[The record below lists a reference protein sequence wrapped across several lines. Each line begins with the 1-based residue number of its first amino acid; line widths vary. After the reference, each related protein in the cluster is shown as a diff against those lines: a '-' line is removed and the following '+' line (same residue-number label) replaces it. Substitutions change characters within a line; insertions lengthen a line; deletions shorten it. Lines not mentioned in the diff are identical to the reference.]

1 MFLCKVFHS
10 FLILKLFKIYLLAMA
25 HEIHTG
31 TCFSRFLLFQETW
44 FIAGGFDKHC
54 KNTFFIHIKK
64 NRRNVEVLKYVS
76 TTKLSRKNVHRV
88 KEHTA
93 KSND

>member
-1 MFLCKVFHS
+1 
-10 FLILKLFKIYLLAMA
+10 MA

-64 NRRNVEVLKYVS
+64 KQKKRRGFKICQYNEIIEKKCS
-76 TTKLSRKNVHRV
+76 
-88 KEHTA
+88 
-93 KSND
+93 